1 MLFVGTFP
9 YQMDRNRVPIPPSFR
24 GAFEAGGLVSTGTA
38 PCLVLRT
45 MEAFEEASAGVD
57 SLPDN
62 EAGDDARRDFFAN
75 THSIQ
80 KDGQGRV
87 VLPQNLVEHAG
98 LKREVVVAGVG
109 RTLEIWDRATWEA
122 RDEQRKA
129 TRLTVRNA
137 RAASN
142 AQGS

>member
-9 YQMDRNRVPIPPSFR
+9 YQMDRNRVPIPPGFR
-24 GAFEAGGLVSTGTA
+24 AAFKAGGMVSTGTA

-45 MEAFEEASAGVD
+45 LEGFEEASLGVK

-62 EAGDDARRDFFAN
+62 EEGDEARRDFFAN

-87 VLPQNLVEHAG
+87 VLPLNLVDHAG
-98 LKREVVVAGVG
+98 LKGDVVVTGLGEA
-109 RTLEIWDRATWEA
+109 LEIWDRATWEA
-122 RDEQRKA
+122 RDPQRKS
-129 TRLTVRNA
+129 TRLAVRNA
-137 RAASN
+137 RAAST